1 MLTIRKFI
9 ARRSWLMATVV
20 IALLIQVQQTL
31 ACDVIIDTPMPASEH
46 CYKHDAGE
54 KPADKST
61 SPCCD
66 FSTALSMKTSHCH
79 DGQETT
85 FNLNLLGKLNPDT
98 QPVFII
104 TSPQDVF
111 FSSYL
116 TALLYIPDRKS
127 SRLGTHTY
135 LSTQRLRI

>member
-1 MLTIRKFI
+1 MLTLRKFI

-31 ACDVIIDTPMPASEH
+31 ACDVMIDTPMPASEH
-46 CYKHDAGE
+46 CYKHDAGK

-61 SPCCD
+61 PPCCD
-66 FSTALSMKTSHCH
+66 FSTALSMKNGHCH
-79 DGQETT
+79 DGHETT

-104 TSPQDVF
+104 TSPQDL
-111 FSSYL
+111 FSFAHL
-116 TALLYIPDRKS
+116 TRFHYIPDRNS
-127 SRLGTHTY
+127 SQPGTHTY